1 MKLINNTLKKTF
13 IQKKMKKKVISI
25 SKYSLKNKQI
35 NLEKNGIILF
45 WLIFI
50 FINQRMNGH
59 LQWKLKANYNSKTKG
74 DHILQIT
81 QPV

>member
-35 NLEKNGIILF
+35 NLEKNGIIF
-45 WLIFI
+45 FLINLYI
-50 FINQRMNGH
+50 
-59 LQWKLKANYNSKTKG
+59 Y
-74 DHILQIT
+74 
-81 QPV
+81 